1 MINDFKNENGVKTDT
16 KDFYE
21 LKITNEDDNKNKDDF
36 KKKKKKF
43 KQTDDH
49 SV

>member
-1 MINDFKNENGVKTDT
+1 MINDFKNENT

-21 LKITNEDDNKNKDDF
+21 LKVTNENDNKNKDDY